1 MSLAKT
7 FPHSIARLRETVQ
20 TRVRASSLRA
30 VAREVGMSPS
40 GLEKFLSGGNPY
52 SGTRRKLYN
61 WWLRSQGE
69 PTVPRL
75 SSEAADGAL
84 RLLLQDVAPERR
96 DEILAEL
103 VRTLR
108 DLHHAHGELCPPWL
122 AELVGDPHAGWSPW
136 EGAARRA
143 G

>member
-1 MSLAKT
+1 MREIL
-7 FPHSIARLRETVQ
+7 PNSIERLRESVAA
-20 TRVRASSLRA
+20 RARSTSLRA

-40 GLEKFLSGGNPY
+40 GLDKFLSGGNPY

-69 PTVPRL
+69 PEVPRL
-75 SSEAADGAL
+75 SSEAADSAL
-84 RLLLQDVAPERR
+84 RALLHDVAPERR
-96 DEILAEL
+96 EVILAEL

>member
-1 MSLAKT
+1 MKET
-7 FPHSIARLRETVQ
+7 FPGSIERLRETVLA
-20 TRVRASSLRA
+20 RVRSTSLRA

-40 GLEKFLSGGNPY
+40 GLDKFLSGGNPY

-61 WWLRSQGE
+61 WWLR
-69 PTVPRL
+69 
-75 SSEAADGAL
+75 AL
-84 RLLLQDVAPERR
+84 LHDVAPERR
-96 DEILAEL
+96 EVILAEL

-122 AELVGDPHAGWSPW
+122 AELVGDPPAGWSPW